1 MNSSTIDPNIMNA
14 PGIESRAHELLAID
28 ISFAAV
34 ALVACILRVFT
45 RCFMVKAF
53 GVDDILM
60 VVSTL
65 PRKPPPNSRIL
76 TSGQAFFLVYSTFS
90 MAGVHFGTG
99 HHHKDLPVANIQA
112 AMKCWWMCY
121 LTYTSSMITS
131 KISIGMFLLRIAAK
145 KIHQHIIYAAM
156 CISVISG
163 LAFFLVT
170 LFQCNPSPYFW
181 NRYVPGEPGSCVP
194 SSVIIGLGFL
204 YTSFSLISDFTFAL
218 LPAVLIWD
226 LKLKQRTKF
235 ALIPLLAMGCVA
247 SCAVVA
253 RYPYMPRLREVDDFL
268 WATVD
273 IAIWSTVEQG
283 LAITAGSLATLRPL
297 FKSIGYSLGLTTRPS
312 DYPTQAGYAK
322 QPTQRSTHA
331 MRSGKM
337 SQNDDFSSRS
347 QFSQLDDEARIGSS
361 AGGGNSIPLSK
372 VEVRI
377 TAGRAGDNNNNSGSD
392 GGTVGGRLRAMS
404 EKNESE
410 EELRTG
416 NQKVVQPISF
426 LNDEHR

>member
-1 MNSSTIDPNIMNA
+1 MEAQVPNRG
-14 PGIESRAHELLAID
+14 PELLAID
-28 ISFAAV
+28 IAFAIL
-34 ALVACILRVFT
+34 ALTACVLRVFT
-45 RCFMVKAF
+45 RTFMVKAF

-60 VVSTL
+60 VIST
-65 PRKPPPNSRIL
+65 
-76 TSGQAFFLVYSTFS
+76 AFFLVYASFS
-90 MAGVHFGTG
+90 MAGTHFGTG
-99 HHHKDLPVANIQA
+99 HHHKDLQVSNIQA

-121 LTYTSSMITS
+121 LTYTCSMITS
-131 KISIGMFLLRIAAK
+131 KISIGLFLLRIAAK
-145 KIHQHIIYAAM
+145 KIHQHIIYGAM
-156 CISVISG
+156 TISVISG
-163 LAFFLVT
+163 MAFFFVT

-194 SSVIIGLGFL
+194 SDVIIGLGFL

-235 ALIPLLAMGCVA
+235 AIIPLLAMGCVA

-297 FKSIGYSLGLTTRPS
+297 FKHIGYGLGLTTRPS
-312 DYPTQAGYAK
+312 DYGPGGGTNAGGYAK
-322 QPTQRSTHA
+322 QTHQSATHGRSRKLS
-331 MRSGKM
+331 RSGV
-337 SQNDDFSSRS
+337 DDFSSRS
-347 QFSQLDDEARIGSS
+347 NFSQLDDEARVGSS
-361 AGGGNSIPLSK
+361 GGQSIPLSK

-377 TAGRAGDNNNNSGSD
+377 TAGRAQHSSSTSSGSPH
-392 GGTVGGRLRAMS
+392 GGGLRPMS

-410 EELRTG
+410 EELTGTG

-426 LNDEHR
+426 VSDDEHR

>member
-1 MNSSTIDPNIMNA
+1 KLIDDDNMEAPVPNRG
-14 PGIESRAHELLAID
+14 PQLLGVDVA
-28 ISFAAV
+28 FAV
-34 ALVACILRVFT
+34 MALTACILRVFT
-45 RCFMVKAF
+45 RTFMVKAF

-60 VVSTL
+60 VVST
-65 PRKPPPNSRIL
+65 
-76 TSGQAFFLVYSTFS
+76 AFFLVYASFS

-99 HHHKDLPVANIQA
+99 HHHKDLEVPSIQA

-121 LTYTSSMITS
+121 LTYTCSMITS

-145 KIHQHIIYAAM
+145 KIHQQIIYGAM
-156 CISVISG
+156 AISVVSG
-163 LAFFLVT
+163 LAFFFVT

-181 NRYVPGEPGSCVP
+181 NRYVPGEPGSCIP
-194 SSVIIGLGFL
+194 SDVIIGLGFL
-204 YTSFSLISDFTFAL
+204 YTSFSLLSDFTFAL

-235 ALIPLLAMGCVA
+235 AIIPLLAMGCVA

-253 RYPYMPRLREVDDFL
+253 RYPYLPRLREVDDFL

-297 FKSIGYSLGLTTRPS
+297 FKHIGYSLGLTTRPA
-312 DYPTQAGYAK
+312 DYGPSGGTHGGYAK
-322 QPTQRSTHA
+322 QTHPSAHGRSRK
-331 MRSGKM
+331 MSRSGVD
-337 SQNDDFSSRS
+337 NFSSRS
-347 QFSQLDDEARIGSS
+347 QFSQLDDEARVGSS
-361 AGGGNSIPLSK
+361 GAPSIPLSK

-377 TAGRAGDNNNNSGSD
+377 TAGKDKD
-392 GGTVGGRLRAMS
+392 RLRAMS

-426 LNDEHR
+426 VSDEHR

>member
-1 MNSSTIDPNIMNA
+1 LNDNDDDDMEAQIPNRG
-14 PGIESRAHELLAID
+14 PELFAID
-28 ISFAAV
+28 IVFALL
-34 ALVACILRVFT
+34 ALTACILRVFT
-45 RCFMVKAF
+45 RTFMVKAF

-60 VVSTL
+60 VVST
-65 PRKPPPNSRIL
+65 
-76 TSGQAFFLVYSTFS
+76 AFFLVYASFS
-90 MAGVHFGTG
+90 IAGTHFGTG

-121 LTYTSSMITS
+121 LTYTCSMITS
-131 KISIGMFLLRIAAK
+131 KISIGLFLLRIAAK
-145 KIHQHIIYAAM
+145 KIHQHIIYGAM
-156 CISVISG
+156 TISVISG
-163 LAFFLVT
+163 LAFFFVT

-194 SSVIIGLGFL
+194 SDVIIGLGFL

-235 ALIPLLAMGCVA
+235 AIIPLLAMGCVA

-297 FKSIGYSLGLTTRPS
+297 FKHIGYGLGLTTRPS
-312 DYPTQAGYAK
+312 DYGPGGGTNANGYAK
-322 QPTQRSTHA
+322 QTHHSNVQGRSRKLS
-331 MRSGKM
+331 RSGV
-337 SQNDDFSSRS
+337 DDFSSRS

-361 AGGGNSIPLSK
+361 GGGQSIPLSK

-377 TAGRAGDNNNNSGSD
+377 TAGRAQHSSSTSNSGGP
-392 GGTVGGRLRAMS
+392 GGGLRPMS

-410 EELRTG
+410 EELTGTG

-426 LNDEHR
+426 VSDEHR